1 MHIRILKTIAMV
13 IYRRF
18 LVKHKEYQSTL
29 KCKKHIPQI
38 DFEILLLFSGPC
50 KYYDILSKLKES
62 EKNLPVYDVKINCQ
76 HKKYYFTVVY
86 YRYLSCTLRARR
98 KPTVENDIN
107 ITCIYHAPEGLGKN
121 WKCKIFLEIHQY
133 FDIAISRQK
142 QGAVLLTDSVMKGL
156 LQFKLVVALLLL
168 ATCTLNI
175 D

>member
-62 EKNLPVYDVKINCQ
+62 EKNLPVYNVKSIVNIKSINLQ
-76 HKKYYFTVVY
+76 LY
-86 YRYLSCTLRARR
+86 
-98 KPTVENDIN
+98 
-107 ITCIYHAPEGLGKN
+107 ITGIYHAP
-121 WKCKIFLEIHQY
+121 
-133 FDIAISRQK
+133 
-142 QGAVLLTDSVMKGL
+142 
-156 LQFKLVVALLLL
+156 
-168 ATCTLNI
+168 
-175 D
+175 